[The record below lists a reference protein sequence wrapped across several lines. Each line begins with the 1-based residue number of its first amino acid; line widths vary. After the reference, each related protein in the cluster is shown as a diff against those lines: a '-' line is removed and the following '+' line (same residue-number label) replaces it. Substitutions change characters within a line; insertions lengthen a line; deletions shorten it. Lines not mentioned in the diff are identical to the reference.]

1 MKTSAQKT
9 IIENVRTWYRS
20 AIRNSKYR
28 WLVIFCSLLYLVS
41 PLDISP
47 DVLPVIGWLDD
58 GLIATLLVTEV
69 SQLLFE
75 QVNASK
81 KKTKEAVDKTTT
93 AAVHPTEQV
102 IDVQAV
108 SVS

>member
-1 MKTSAQKT
+1 MKTSAPKT
-9 IIENVRTWYRS
+9 IIENVRTWYRN

-28 WLVIFCSLLYLVS
+28 WLVILGSLLYLVS

-75 QVNASK
+75 QVSASK
-81 KKTKEAVDKTTT
+81 KKTKEEVDETTT

-108 SVS
+108 TVS

>member
-1 MKTSAQKT
+1 MKTSAQQP
-9 IIENVRTWYRS
+9 IIEGIRNWYRN

-28 WLVIFCSLLYLVS
+28 WLVVFGSLLYLVS
-41 PLDISP
+41 PLDILP
-47 DVLPVIGWLDD
+47 DVLPIIGWLDD
-58 GLIATLLVTEV
+58 GIIATLLVTEV

-81 KKTKEAVDKTTT
+81 KKNHQEANYSPDTTST
-93 AAVHPTEQV
+93 TEQV
-102 IDVQAV
+102 VDVEVV